1 MKITPRE
8 KEWSRLLK
16 QEQTFLEKGT
26 RKKDSK
32 LNQILEDK
40 VPEKLQGTLDAAF
53 AKAFETIFEKGTGVL
68 EKT

>member
-16 QEQTFLEKGT
+16 QEKIFLEKGT

-40 VPEKLQGTLDAAF
+40 VPEKLQAPSMPPLQKLLKRSSKRARAC
-53 AKAFETIFEKGTGVL
+53 
-68 EKT
+68 